1 MEQAQKAEAI
11 GVVSC
16 GWRFVKK
23 PWREKAKAIRLRWS
37 TARARMPRVARLTFG
52 AWWILRQDNLGEP
65 LSGGNFETAELAFVH
80 RFLKP
85 GMTVLDVGAHHG
97 LYTLLASKRVRKCG
111 RVICF
116 EPSSRERR
124 ALRLHVA
131 INGCWNVEI
140 EGTALGNEND
150 DRDLFVVQGS
160 QTGCNSLRPPIVE
173 SGTATVR
180 VKVIRLDEWL
190 AEQKLAHVDF
200 IKMDVEG
207 AEMAVLEGAAK
218 LLERRPRPVIL
229 AEVQDVRTEPWGYK
243 AKDILSYLDA
253 REYKWFRFVA
263 GGGLECLDLSPRAFD
278 GNFVAFPVERLDQAR
293 PLLHGGSSH
302 TAVC

>member
-97 LYTLLASKRVRKCG
+97 LYTLLASKRVRKRG
-111 RVICF
+111 RVVSF
-116 EPSSRERR
+116 EPSPRDRR
-124 ALRLHVA
+124 ALRLHL
-131 INGCWNVEI
+131 ILNLSRNVVI
-140 EGTALGNEND
+140 QRCALGGENAQAE
-150 DRDLFVVQGS
+150 LFVVQGN
-160 QTGCNSLRPPIVE
+160 QTACNSLRPPIVE
-173 SGTATVR
+173 
-180 VKVIRLDEWL
+180 
-190 AEQKLAHVDF
+190 
-200 IKMDVEG
+200 
-207 AEMAVLEGAAK
+207 
-218 LLERRPRPVIL
+218 
-229 AEVQDVRTEPWGYK
+229 
-243 AKDILSYLDA
+243 
-253 REYKWFRFVA
+253 
-263 GGGLECLDLSPRAFD
+263 
-278 GNFVAFPVERLDQAR
+278 
-293 PLLHGGSSH
+293 
-302 TAVC
+302 